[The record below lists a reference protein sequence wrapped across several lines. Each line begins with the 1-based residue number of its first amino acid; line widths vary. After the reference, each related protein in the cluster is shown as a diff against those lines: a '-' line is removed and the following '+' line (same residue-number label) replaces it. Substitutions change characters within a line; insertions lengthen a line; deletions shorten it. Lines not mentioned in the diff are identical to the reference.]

1 MRTRLPHALRKLRA
15 EDGAVTVDW
24 VVLTASVV
32 ALGAL
37 VGGVIWN
44 NTDNAAM
51 DVATYI
57 GTQHVIT
64 TF

>member
-1 MRTRLPHALRKLRA
+1 MVIARILKTIRD
-15 EDGAVTVDW
+15 EDGAVTIDW

-37 VGGVIWN
+37 VGAVIWN
-44 NTDNAAM
+44 NTNNAAI
-51 DVATYI
+51 DVATFI
-57 GTQHVIT
+57 GSQGVKT

>member
-1 MRTRLPHALRKLRA
+1 MKTAGFLKFLRA
-15 EDGAVTVDW
+15 EDGAITVDW

-32 ALGAL
+32 ALGFI
-37 VGGVIWN
+37 VGGVIWS
-44 NTDNAAM
+44 NTDNAAL

-57 GTQHVIT
+57 GSQDVKS

>member
-1 MRTRLPHALRKLRA
+1 MIKSGLMNFWRT

-32 ALGAL
+32 ALGAIM
-37 VGGVIWN
+37 GGLIWN

-51 DVATYI
+51 DIATFI
-57 GTQHVIT
+57 GTQQLAT